1 MIDESIIKH
10 SFYICE
16 WVGTLF
22 CFWASLRSTLH
33 MIMDFAQRKE
43 KSTSTNFEVF
53 VRTTSQELLS
63 SNASAVMKSG
73 A

>member
-1 MIDESIIKH
+1 
-10 SFYICE
+10 
-16 WVGTLF
+16 
-22 CFWASLRSTLH
+22 

>member
-1 MIDESIIKH
+1 MGGD
-10 SFYICE
+10 FFCLMA
-16 WVGTLF
+16 TLLF
-22 CFWASLRSTLH
+22 LGILEINLAY

-63 SNASAVMKSG
+63 SIHLQL
-73 A
+73 